1 MSIRVELQP
10 GQLAKDGTMV
20 LISKVAEKIYEIKP
34 EGKGHEVFPLCT
46 VYLVLDEKTALIE
59 VGSSVQIPDILD
71 AVARLGCDI
80 KELSYIIPTHVH
92 SDHAGGA
99 GHLAQQLPLARVVA
113 HPKAAKFLADQSI
126 IDRLLQSRKI
136 VFGDDADERFG
147 GMLAIAEVRFVR
159 VEDGDEIDLGERKLE
174 VIHTPGH
181 DPNHLC
187 FMDSK
192 TRGLFCG
199 DALGGYFSETK
210 SRMPACVP
218 GADPEM
224 IVQSID
230 RVQQFNPAMLF
241 FSHGG
246 TTADASRIIQV
257 ALKNERQC
265 ADTALKALKAGE
277 DQETTARM
285 LAEILAEESA
295 LTSKE
300 ILAFPNFTRM
310 TVEGYRQSFKRKNLI

>member
-1 MSIRVELQP
+1 MDWYI
-10 GQLAKDGTMV
+10 TMA
-20 LISKVAEKIYEIKP
+20 LISEVADKIYEIKP
-34 EGKGHEVFPLCT
+34 DGKGHEVFPLCT
-46 VYLVLDEKTALIE
+46 VYFVVDNRTALVE

-71 AVARLGCDI
+71 AVRRLGYSI

-99 GHLAQQLPLARVVA
+99 GHLAEQLPRVRVVA
-113 HPKAAKFLADQSI
+113 HPKAARLLADAAI
-126 IDRLLQSRKI
+126 IERMLQNRKL

-147 GMLAIAEVRFVR
+147 GMLAIAEERFVL
-159 VEDGDEIDLGERKLE
+159 VEDGARIDLGERNLE

-210 SRMPACVP
+210 CRMPACVP
-218 GADPEM
+218 GSDPEL
-224 IVQSID
+224 IVTSID
-230 RVQQFNPAMLF
+230 NVRQFNPALLF

-246 TTADASRIIQV
+246 TTAEASRIIQA
-257 ALKNERQC
+257 ALTDETQF
-265 ADTALKALKAGE
+265 ADTALKAMQAGE
-277 DQETTARM
+277 KQEKIAHR
-285 LAEILAEESA
+285 LAGILAKESV
-295 LTSKE
+295 LTAE
-300 ILAFPNFTRM
+300 DILAFPYFTTL

>member
-1 MSIRVELQP
+1 M
-10 GQLAKDGTMV
+10 A
-20 LISKVAEKIYEIKP
+20 LISEVADKIYEIKP
-34 EGKGHEVFPLCT
+34 EGEGPDNFPLCT
-46 VYLVLDEKTALIE
+46 VYLVVDDKTALVE

-71 AVARLGCDI
+71 AVSRLGYDI

-99 GHLAQQLPLARVVA
+99 GQLAQLLPRARLVA
-113 HPKAAKFLADQSI
+113 HPRAARLLADQSI
-126 IDRLLQSRKI
+126 INRMLQSRKA

-147 GMLAIAEVRFVR
+147 GMRAIAEERFVL
-159 VEDGDEIDLGERKLE
+159 VEDGAGIDLGERQLTA
-174 VIHTPGH
+174 IHTPGH

-199 DALGGYFSETK
+199 DALGGYFAESK

-218 GADPEM
+218 GSDPVA

-230 RVQQFNPAMLF
+230 KLLQINPALLF

-257 ALKNERQC
+257 ALSDEDQF
-265 ADTALKALKAGE
+265 ADTALKGMQAGE
-277 DQETTARM
+277 DQAKIARR
-285 LAEILAEESA
+285 LAEILAKESVMTA
-295 LTSKE
+295 E
-300 ILAFPNFTRM
+300 DILAFPYFT
-310 TVEGYRQSFKRKNLI
+310 TLTIEGYRQSFKRNND